1 MFSTTMLLPIVVSLI
16 FGDGQWLAFAA
27 SFLII
32 LGSGV
37 VIWWPVREQTR
48 ELRLR
53 EGFLVVAAF
62 WIVLGLFGS
71 VPLLLTDNPQLS
83 LTDAV
88 FESMSGLT
96 TTGATVLTGLAA
108 LPESILFYRQQL
120 QWFGGL
126 GIIVLAVAV
135 LPMLGVGGMQ
145 LYRAE
150 TPGPV
155 KDTRLTPRITE
166 TAKALWYVYLGITV
180 LCALAYLLA
189 GMGLFDAICHAFST
203 VAIGGF
209 STYDES
215 FGYFNSAAIELV
227 AVVFMFVS
235 GVNFSLHFLA
245 WRHRSVKHYFKDPE
259 FRAYAK
265 LLGGLIAV
273 VVVYLYAQGYY
284 PTLTETLTHGLF
296 QTVSIATTT
305 GFTTADFAV
314 WPGVL
319 PVLLIFSSFVGGC
332 AGSTAGGMKVIRWL
346 LMYRQ
351 GLREV
356 QRLVH
361 PSAEVPVKLGSK
373 AVPNRVVDA
382 VWGFFCRLRRGLQ
395 RPAADPDRRRAGSGF
410 SLLRRGRHVEQSRTR
425 SRRSGVRLCERGEH
439 REVGGGVR
447 HVAGP
452 AGDIHAAGVDH
463 THVLA
468 AVTMS
473 MAPRLEAILQRGGD
487 SASLRYAL
495 GCEYLKAGDPARAAE
510 HLSEAVALK
519 PAYSAAWKQLGRA
532 QTDAGLEEQ
541 AMESYRR
548 GICVANERGDIQA
561 AREMTVFLNRLRKPP
576 AERPER

>member
-1 MFSTTMLLPIVVSLI
+1 MRARATIQRVLGLLLTMFSATMLLPIVVSVI
-16 FGDGQWLAFAA
+16 FADGQWLAFAA

-32 LGSGV
+32 LGSGIA
-37 VIWWPVREQTR
+37 IWWPVREQTH

-71 VPLLLTDNPQLS
+71 VPLLLTGNPQLS

-96 TTGATVLTGLAA
+96 TTGATVLTGLAE

-180 LCALAYLLA
+180 LCAFAYLLA

-215 FGYFNSAAIELV
+215 FGYFDSPAIELV
-227 AVVFMFVS
+227 AVVFMFIS

-245 WRHRSVKHYFKDPE
+245 WRHRSVRHYLQDPE

-373 AVPNRVVDA
+373 AVPHRVVDA
-382 VWGFFCRLRRGLQ
+382 VWGFFAVYVVVFSALLLILIAAGLDQ
-395 RPAADPDRRRAGSGF
+395 VTAFSAVAATLNNLGPGLGEVASGF
-410 SLLRRGRHVEQSRTR
+410 
-425 SRRSGVRLCERGEH
+425 
-439 REVGGGVR
+439 GGVGN
-447 HVAGP
+447 VEKWASVCAMLLG
-452 AGDIHAAGVDH
+452 
-463 THVLA
+463 
-468 AVTMS
+468 
-473 MAPRLEAILQRGGD
+473 RLEIFTL
-487 SASLRYAL
+487 LVL
-495 GCEYLKAGDPARAAE
+495 ITPTF
-510 HLSEAVALK
+510 
-519 PAYSAAWKQLGRA
+519 W
-532 QTDAGLEEQ
+532 
-541 AMESYRR
+541 
-548 GICVANERGDIQA
+548 
-561 AREMTVFLNRLRKPP
+561 
-576 AERPER
+576 RP